1 MRNRLFSSVLL
12 VLLLGIPAMSQA
24 VPPPDKTKSMPFEK
38 CLKKKDRLIA
48 RMDLV
53 DPHEDIFPIVD
64 RNDLSIT
71 QVCTADD
78 VVQITCIKETQ
89 QMIVKHV
96 PHSTATRC
104 PE

>member
-1 MRNRLFSSVLL
+1 MKKNTLISALL
-12 VLLLGIPAMSQA
+12 ALLLGMPAMSQA
-24 VPPPDKTKSMPFEK
+24 AVPPNKTKSMSFEK

-53 DPHEDIFPIVD
+53 DSQEDIFPIVA
-64 RNDLSIT
+64 RSDLSIT

-78 VVQITCIKETQ
+78 VVQITCIKDTQ
-89 QMIVKHV
+89 QMVVKHV
-96 PHSTATRC
+96 PHSPVTRC